1 MFIKKLLR
9 RANQMA
15 NINKNLKTW
24 SGEVIDTLIN
34 CFQSHKCLWNVS
46 SGYYKDQNRKS
57 LPLEEANMS
66 MQEYE
71 INRYDQKKMV

>member
-9 RANQMA
+9 RANKMA
-15 NINKNLKTW
+15 NIKNFLKAW

-34 CFQSHKCLWNVS
+34 CFQSHECLWNVS
-46 SGYYKDQNRKS
+46 SGDYKDQNRKS
-57 LPLEEANMS
+57 LPIEEANMS

-71 INRYDQKKMV
+71 INRYD

>member
-9 RANQMA
+9 RSNKMT
-15 NINKNLKTW
+15 NIKKFSKTW

-34 CFQSHKCLWNVS
+34 CFQSHECLWNVS
-46 SGYYKDQNRKS
+46 SGDYKDQNRKS
-57 LPLEEANMS
+57 LPIEEANMS

-71 INRYDQKKMV
+71 INRYD

>member
-9 RANQMA
+9 RANKMA
-15 NINKNLKTW
+15 NIKFFLKTW

-34 CFQSHKCLWNVS
+34 CFQSHECLWNVS
-46 SGYYKDQNRKS
+46 SGDYKDQNRKS
-57 LPLEEANMS
+57 LPIEEANMS

-71 INRYDQKKMV
+71 INRYD